1 MPTTVQTMIAA
12 TAGQAA
18 ARGMRQAL
26 DETLGRFLRP
36 GVPERFGFAVGLTT
50 LAVGLS
56 VRARRR
62 RLERIE
68 QKVDELLADEPEQD
82 FDALAAAREERR
94 ERRRARPA
102 LGAAR
107 ENTL

>member
-1 MPTTVQTMIAA
+1 VRQRRLKAVSLENNRPAHRPQASIRKAMPTTVQTMIAG
-12 TAGQAA
+12 TAEQAA

-26 DETLGRFLRP
+26 DETLGGFLRP
-36 GVPERFGFAVGLTT
+36 QRIGFAVGVTT

-68 QKVDELLADEPEQD
+68 QKVDQLLADEPEHD
-82 FDALAAAREERR
+82 F
-94 ERRRARPA
+94 
-102 LGAAR
+102 
-107 ENTL
+107 